1 MRVAANELSALL
13 WRERELLGLLTFK
26 LEEEQLLLTTGNTK
40 WLHHATREVEQVV
53 ERLRSEA
60 LSREVA
66 VAALAAEWNLGEQ
79 PTLRDIVSNAPSGP
93 WAEIFEGHLKELLA
107 LTARIKELRDANEVF
122 LRAAMKS
129 TQETLAGLRAD
140 AGTYDSLGAP
150 SPTSG
155 TSTLDRQL

>member
-1 MRVAANELSALL
+1 MAANELSALL

-53 ERLRSEA
+53 EHLRSEA
-60 LSREVA
+60 LSRELA
-66 VAALAAEWNLGEQ
+66 VATLASEWNLGDQ
-79 PTLRDIVSNAPSGP
+79 PTLRDIATKAPEGP
-93 WAEIFEGHLKELLA
+93 WAEIFDTHLKELLA

-122 LRAAMKS
+122 LRAAVKS
-129 TQETLAGLRAD
+129 TQETLANLRVD
-140 AGTYDSLGAP
+140 AGTYDSLGLA

-155 TSTLDRQL
+155 TSILDRQL

>member
-1 MRVAANELSALL
+1 MAANELSALL

-53 ERLRSEA
+53 EHLRSEA

-79 PTLRDIVSNAPSGP
+79 PTLRDIVAKAPAGP
-93 WAEIFEGHLKELLA
+93 WAEIFEGHLRELLA
-107 LTARIKELRDANEVF
+107 LTSRIKELRDANEIF
-122 LRAAMKS
+122 LRAAVKS
-129 TQETLAGLRAD
+129 SQETLANLRTE
-140 AGTYDSLGAP
+140 AGTYDSQGLA

-155 TSTLDRQL
+155 TSLLDRQL

>member
-1 MRVAANELSALL
+1 MAANELSALL

-53 ERLRSEA
+53 ERLRSHA

-66 VAALAAEWNLGEQ
+66 VAALATEWNLGEQ
-79 PTLRDIVSNAPSGP
+79 PTLRDIVARAPEGP
-93 WAEIFEGHLKELLA
+93 WAEIFDAHLKELLA

-122 LRAAMKS
+122 LRAAVKS
-129 TQETLAGLRAD
+129 TQETLAELRSD
-140 AGTYDSLGAP
+140 AGTYDSLGVA
-150 SPTSG
+150 SAASG
-155 TSTLDRQL
+155 ISMLDREL

>member
-1 MRVAANELSALL
+1 MAANELSALL

-53 ERLRSEA
+53 EHLRCEA

-66 VAALAAEWNLGEQ
+66 VAALAAEWNLGDE
-79 PTLRDIVSNAPSGP
+79 PTLRDIVANAPAGP
-93 WAEIFEGHLKELLA
+93 WAEIFEAHLKELLS

-122 LRAAMKS
+122 LRAAAKS
-129 TQETLAGLRAD
+129 AQETLAELRSD
-140 AGTYDSLGAP
+140 AGTYDSLGFASPAP
-150 SPTSG
+150 G
-155 TSTLDRQL
+155 TSILDRQL